1 MRADVLPVAVRDPA
15 EQRRPALEQG
25 REHVTRPVHRLPG
38 RHLGQHL
45 GLHHVDPG
53 VDRVREHLPPGGLL
67 QEPLDPAVLADDDD
81 AELQR
86 VGHPGEPHG
95 DQGAVFL
102 VRADHGG
109 QVDIGQ
115 RIPGDHQERLVPQR
129 VLGVLDA
136 ARGAERGLLRGVLE
150 AHPHVLAVAEVVAH
164 QRGQELDGD
173 HRLVEAVPLQQPQH
187 VFHDRL
193 VAHGQQRLG
202 LIGGHRAQPGALSA
216 GHHDG
221 LHR

>member
-1 MRADVLPVAVRDPA
+1 
-15 EQRRPALEQG
+15 
-25 REHVTRPVHRLPG
+25 
-38 RHLGQHL
+38 
-45 GLHHVDPG
+45 
-53 VDRVREHLPPGGLL
+53 
-67 QEPLDPAVLADDDD
+67 
-81 AELQR
+81 
-86 VGHPGEPHG
+86 
-95 DQGAVFL
+95 

-109 QVDIGQ
+109 QVDISQ
-115 RIPGDHQERLVPQR
+115 RIPGDHQERLVPQC

-193 VAHGQQRLG
+193 VAHGQQGLG
-202 LIGGHRAQPGALSA
+202 
-216 GHHDG
+216 
-221 LHR
+221 